1 MLKDHEIEK
10 IKQEDEKKLG
20 IVNARADDVARDKA
34 AAIQEKSK
42 SLKERIQKLID
53 KKHELLTAP
62 LTKSETLELAKEALR
77 EGRKKVFF
85 DDILVP
91 HLRSCQQR
99 THLFLDPAASKLHLL
114 PPDHSWKL
122 LYWVITEKDL
132 LEASQNLPDDG
143 LPEAEREAQIKKVDG
158 EIAALVN
165 QTEKELQRE

>member
-77 EGRKKVFF
+77 EGRKEVFF
-85 DDILVP
+85 DNVLVP
-91 HLRSCQQR
+91 HLRACQQR
-99 THLFLDPAASKLHLL
+99 KYSCGCYRPTADFHPC
-114 PPDHSWKL
+114 
-122 LYWVITEKDL
+122 
-132 LEASQNLPDDG
+132 SQ
-143 LPEAEREAQIKKVDG
+143 
-158 EIAALVN
+158 
-165 QTEKELQRE
+165 

>member
-77 EGRKKVFF
+77 EGRKEVFF
-85 DDILVP
+85 DNVLVP
-91 HLRSCQQR
+91 HLRACQQR
-99 THLFLDPAASKLHLL
+99 KYSFLDRGASSLHLL
-114 PPDHSWKL
+114 PPEHAWKL

-165 QTEKELQRE
+165 QIKKELQRE

>member
-77 EGRKKVFF
+77 EGRKEVFF
-85 DDILVP
+85 DNVLVP
-91 HLRSCQQR
+91 HLRACQQR
-99 THLFLDPAASKLHLL
+99 KYSFLDRGASSLHLL
-114 PPDHSWKL
+114 PPEHAWKL

-165 QTEKELQRE
+165 QIEKELQRE